1 VVLDV
6 HRVISPLTPT
16 FDLLSPDYDII
27 QAV

>member
-6 HRVISPLTPT
+6 HRIISPLTPT